1 MSEEHLYSVLIV
13 SASSTFNAASSALFP
28 ASSYWPVDL
37 VKNASE
43 ARIKIGK
50 TSYDIVVI
58 NTPLAEGDEAPLT
71 ATICSKTNSCVLLLT
86 GKEQYEALY
95 NKVSEYGAVVL
106 AKPLSKPLF
115 LQSLKVLCTMS
126 IRIRNLTE
134 KQQTVES
141 KIKEINDVN
150 RAKWLL
156 IGYMKMTEDEAQK
169 YIEKIAMDTRLSK
182 KEVAKNIIQ
191 VYQDYH

>member
-43 ARIKIGK
+43 ARSKIGK

-58 NTPLAEGDEAPLT
+58 NTPLADGDEALLT
-71 ATICSKTNSCVLLLT
+71 ATICSKTDSCVLVLA
-86 GKEQYEALY
+86 GKEQYEAL
-95 NKVSEYGAVVL
+95 NNEVSAYGAVVL
-106 AKPLSKPLF
+106 SKPLSMPLF
-115 LQSLKVLCTMS
+115 MQSIKILCTMS
-126 IRIRNLTE
+126 VRISNITK
-134 KQQTVES
+134 KQQSVES

>member
-43 ARIKIGK
+43 ARSKIGK

-71 ATICSKTNSCVLLLT
+71 ATICSKTNSCVLLLA
-86 GKEQYEALY
+86 GKEQYETLY
-95 NKVSEYGAVVL
+95 NEVSEYGAVVL
-106 AKPLSKPLF
+106 AKPLSRPLF
-115 LQSLKVLCTMS
+115 LQSLRLLRAMS

-141 KIKEINDVN
+141 KIKEISDVN

-169 YIEKIAMDTRLSK
+169 YIEKISMDTRLSK
-182 KEVAKNIIQ
+182 MEVAKNIIQ